1 MSGIRTNAAAELL
14 GVSPNTLR
22 SWERRFGYPKPRR
35 TAGGHR
41 QYDLTELESL
51 RRALLETHNI
61 SSAIEVARQ
70 RGEGPSS
77 PSRLLD
83 AFDRF
88 DEDSANRVMEES
100 LAVRSVERTVE
111 EVLLPG
117 LELAYGRDGREAEY
131 ELALRW
137 ATGWL
142 HASRR
147 VVPPASRDQGVL
159 LFDSSRALEIE
170 SLQVQA
176 LELAIRRAGFRSL
189 LLSFDLQPERVARA
203 MRALDP
209 MAFVFCG
216 GGADL
221 EVVGPARLHGAPGRL
236 GRAGV
241 RVPRVDAGHRRP
253 LDPDARLGAQRGRRA
268 AARLRGHRTH
278 RAGRGGAGR
287 GDGRSRPA
295 CASPR
300 RSSRRSLR
308 ARLYAAPVPLEPG
321 DPLAHRALE
330 ALLRAETSVRRAL
343 AAELERE
350 GVSAA
355 GFSELVV
362 LFTAGGSLELR
373 ALRRRL
379 GWSKANATEVTGT
392 LEARGLVARRRLRSD
407 RRAALVELTPAGV
420 ELVERLFP
428 EPHPPRLERLRRS
441 RRAGEALARRH
452 LPQAGRLGVLE
463 FGRGPLLAGR
473 LESVASPPS
482 RRRCSSAGASATSST
497 SRSGGGRAVSATSST
512 RARRRPTGA
521 PARTTCWRAR
531 SRTSSRASRRCAG
544 YLVERKAGWDC
555 HGLPVELEVERE
567 LGIKSKDDIERYG
580 DGRVQRQVPRVGA
593 ALHRRVGPR

>member
-41 QYDLTELESL
+41 QYDLTELEAL

-117 LELAYGRDGREAEY
+117 LELAFGREGREAEY

-221 EVVGPARLHGAPGRL
+221 EVVGRLVYT
-236 GRAGV
+236 V
-241 RVPRVDAGHRRP
+241 RQVG
-253 LDPDARLGAQRGRRA
+253 
-268 AARLRGHRTH
+268 
-278 RAGRGGAGR
+278 
-287 GDGRSRPA
+287 S
-295 CASPR
+295 
-300 RSSRRSLR
+300 
-308 ARLYAAPVPLEPG
+308 AAPVFEY
-321 DPLAHRALE
+321 
-330 ALLRAETSVRRAL
+330 
-343 AAELERE
+343 RE
-350 GVSAA
+350 SMP
-355 GFSELVV
+355 
-362 LFTAGGSLELR
+362 
-373 ALRRRL
+373 
-379 GWSKANATEVTGT
+379 VTGDHSIPT
-392 LEARGLVARRRLRSD
+392 LGSTPSEA
-407 RRAALVELTPAGV
+407 
-420 ELVERLFP
+420 VERLRAYVDTGRIEQVVVVP
-428 EPHPPRLERLRRS
+428 EQRETQQGVRL
-441 RRAGEALARRH
+441 
-452 LPQAGRLGVLE
+452 
-463 FGRGPLLAGR
+463 
-473 LESVASPPS
+473 
-482 RRRCSSAGASATSST
+482 
-497 SRSGGGRAVSATSST
+497 
-512 RARRRPTGA
+512 
-521 PARTTCWRAR
+521 
-531 SRTSSRASRRCAG
+531 
-544 YLVERKAGWDC
+544 
-555 HGLPVELEVERE
+555 
-567 LGIKSKDDIERYG
+567 
-580 DGRVQRQVPRVGA
+580 A
-593 ALHRRVGPR
+593 AQK